1 MMQAT
6 MLVQVIMQK
15 MGDGAVHDND
25 KHVMVDHDIL
35 YIITK
40 ILSQII
46 TMHQMSTYV
55 EEKKSSKTIN

>member
-1 MMQAT
+1 
-6 MLVQVIMQK
+6 

-25 KHVMVDHDIL
+25 KRVMVEHDIL

-40 ILSQII
+40 LLSQII
-46 TMHQMSTYV
+46 TMHQMLTYV